1 MTEVPAFQEGVS
13 EQSEASFVD
22 NEKMVSG
29 LESVKN
35 LLAYGLPIDV
45 RNAYDTTVDLGKV
58 PYDEFIPEQMEAKAL
73 IKAARELFASSYEK
87 SVMYEV
93 EEANRILSAYP
104 GIILTE
110 DNRAV
115 ISVIAVWHGDGS
127 ASLEFQTDL

>member
-1 MTEVPAFQEGVS
+1 MTEVPAFPEEVS

-22 NEKMVSG
+22 NEKMVSDI
-29 LESVKN
+29 ESVKN

-45 RNAYDTTVDLGKV
+45 RNAYNTTVDLGKV
-58 PYDEFIPEQMEAKAL
+58 PYDECIPEQMEAQAH
-73 IKAARELFASSYEK
+73 IKAARELFSLSYEK
-87 SVMYEV
+87 SVRYEV
-93 EEANRILSAYP
+93 EEANRILTAYP

-110 DNRAV
+110 DNRTV

>member
-1 MTEVPAFQEGVS
+1 MTEVPAFPEEVS

-58 PYDEFIPEQMEAKAL
+58 PYDEFIPEQMEAQAH

-93 EEANRILSAYP
+93 EEANRILTAYP

-110 DNRAV
+110 DNRTV